1 MKTFKYIETE
11 TFEQNFKRWKKV
23 LGSEIMHQREDLVY
37 LYFRRE
43 WIDFKK
49 PATPN
54 IPYISFN
61 RAPALSID
69 SNRIDCPDGDFQV
82 LEFDE
87 NNNGVYSD
95 TRVVVR
101 NGVFDLTS
109 ALKAH
114 KELIDRG
121 IIPERYGYFEGLSF
135 IGNKGALEIHCG
147 S

>member
-1 MKTFKYIETE
+1 MNTFKYIDTE
-11 TFEQNFKRWKKV
+11 TFEQNFKRWKEV
-23 LGSEIMHQREDLVY
+23 LGSEIMHQGEDLVY
-37 LYFRRE
+37 LSFRRVF
-43 WIDFKK
+43 FKK

-54 IPYISFN
+54 IPYISFY

-82 LEFDE
+82 LEYDE
-87 NNNGVYSD
+87 NNNEVYSD

-101 NGVFDLTS
+101 NSLFDLTS

-121 IIPERYGYFEGLSF
+121 IIPERYGYLEGLSF
-135 IGNKGALEIHCG
+135 IGDKGALEIHYG

>member
-1 MKTFKYIETE
+1 MKTFKYIDTE
-11 TFEQNFKRWKKV
+11 TFEQNFKRWKEV
-23 LGSEIMHQREDLVY
+23 LGSEIMHQCEDLVY
-37 LYFRRE
+37 LSFRRE

-82 LEFDE
+82 LEYDE
-87 NNNGVYSD
+87 NNNEVFSD
-95 TRVVVR
+95 IRVIVR
-101 NGVFDLTS
+101 NGLFDLTS

-121 IIPERYGYFEGLSF
+121 IIPERYGYFEGISF
-135 IGNKGALEIHCG
+135 SRDKGALEIHYG

>member
-23 LGSEIMHQREDLVY
+23 LGSEIMHQCEDLVY

-61 RAPALSID
+61 HAPVLSID

-82 LEFDE
+82 LEYDE
-87 NNNGVYSD
+87 NNNEVYSD
-95 TRVVVR
+95 IRVIVR
-101 NGVFDLTS
+101 NGLFDLTS

-121 IIPERYGYFEGLSF
+121 IIHERYSYFEGMNY
-135 IGNKGALEIHCG
+135 IEGKGALEIRYG